1 MALAL
6 AVEVSPR
13 QCRLGLFIIHTR
25 LCRLGPSKPTH
36 MTREGHQDQFGLQR
50 YGFVLEQVWK
60 AFSPEKGQSADLP
73 DHVAFKEILAGIFGG
88 CTRSFDGKKQSSAWC
103 GES

>member
-1 MALAL
+1 
-6 AVEVSPR
+6 
-13 QCRLGLFIIHTR
+13 
-25 LCRLGPSKPTH
+25 

-88 CTRSFDGKKQSSAWC
+88 CTRSFDGKISRLLGVESLKKQVIAL
-103 GES
+103 

>member
-1 MALAL
+1 
-6 AVEVSPR
+6 
-13 QCRLGLFIIHTR
+13 
-25 LCRLGPSKPTH
+25 

-60 AFSPEKGQSADLP
+60 AFSPEKGQSFHLP
-73 DHVAFKEILAGIFGG
+73 DHMTFKEILAGILEDAQGH
-88 CTRSFDGKKQSSAWC
+88 GKNQSSAWC